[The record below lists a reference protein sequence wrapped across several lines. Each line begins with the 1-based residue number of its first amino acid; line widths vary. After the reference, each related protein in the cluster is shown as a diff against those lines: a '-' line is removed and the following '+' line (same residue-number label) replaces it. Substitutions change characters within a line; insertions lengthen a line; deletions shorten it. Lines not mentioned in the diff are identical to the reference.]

1 MSCVHE
7 AISRNEADVCAKCG
21 LVLESCVH
29 EEIST
34 NEAVVCAKCGLV
46 LDQLYIYP
54 TPTSSKQQEVP
65 APPDAELYEICHK
78 LNTPFYSTIADKF
91 KSLHHPHAPKKNFL
105 MAAAIYSS
113 LNSLGCP
120 QDIQKICYLC
130 EVSSKRLWKC
140 MNKMSDV
147 DDSFNYAFAEHF
159 LQSFQLPYSVIKE
172 LQEQAENVP
181 GTCSPKTVLASLCYN
196 YLNKTGKK
204 ISLYKLAGQL
214 GVSQMS
220 CRRCLKSIKKE
231 NASTPSRQ
239 VLASRSRSRRP
250 VRDSSSKSLAGGQN
264 YR

>member
-7 AISRNEADVCAKCG
+7 AISRNEAVVCAKCG

-54 TPTSSKQQEVP
+54 TPSSKQPEAP
-65 APPDAELYEICHK
+65 ADAELYEICHK
-78 LNTPFYSTIADKF
+78 LNTPFYSIIADKF
-91 KSLHHPHAPKKNFL
+91 KSLRHPRAPKKNFL

-120 QDIQKICYLC
+120 QDIQKICFLC
-130 EVSSKRLWKC
+130 QVSSKRLWKY
-140 MNKMSDV
+140 MNKMPDV
-147 DDSFNYAFAEHF
+147 DDSFDYAFAEHF
-159 LQSFQLPYSVIKE
+159 LQSFQLPYSVIRE

-196 YLNKTGKK
+196 YLNKTDKK
-204 ISLYKLAGQL
+204 IALNKLADQL
-214 GVSQMS
+214 GVSLMS
-220 CRRCLKSIKKE
+220 CRRCLDSIKE
-231 NASTPSRQ
+231 NASSPSRQ
-239 VLASRSRSRRP
+239 VLAGRSRSRRP
-250 VRDSSSKSLAGGQN
+250 VRDSSSKGLADGKN